1 MPSEYYKLDVPTMAA
16 ARAPQQLVTIPA
28 ETVLSVDS
36 DDMRVGGRVVVKWG
50 SNVATMF
57 AVDLLTRAHKIT
69 PNQSESAVENA

>member
-1 MPSEYYKLDVPTMAA
+1 MPSEYYKLTVPTMAA

-28 ETVLSVDS
+28 ETVVTVDS

-57 AVDLLTRAHKIT
+57 AVDLLTRANKISPKET
-69 PNQSESAVENA
+69 DS